1 MQLNQL
7 PNNTYVKMNARG
19 KSLTGFEN
27 FKAGLE
33 EYLKKFDNSLYQ
45 EFRNNVDSKWLDL
58 MFSKTKPELP
68 DSIFMSFFNRH
79 FINVWNLYKENKP
92 SVEEKSI
99 YDKVNS
105 DLVAFPLIDTFISWS
120 VYEKVFNTIAIKN
133 TIHPIFNLLT
143 TLVHNSIEKQI
154 QPYQTWDFYGCDK
167 NDTYPTRV
175 KFFALLLYFEDN
187 NYQEKSFSNW
197 MRIVFNIIENQTID
211 NVDSYLY
218 ALRLFCELGTHSH
231 DIYTF
236 LANDSNTIESGFAKE
251 QISEERLKAK
261 KILESKK
268 WEKAII
274 LAEHYEILLGKINI
288 LFHIGEKTSL
298 DVFNNRLNLLK
309 TLYENTD
316 DDYHIIKVL
325 LSYHDEAIPKEKIS
339 LKNTRENIKQL
350 VTKTFFNEFQKVTS
364 DKINTSITQKW
375 IKELSTTKLLN
386 ISRSDGKFVG
396 KYGKKVVLWG
406 TTGCVWKVFGND
418 VWGNIFLGE
427 EKRNLLLKSLKLPN
441 DCFETDYSNK
451 DYIFYTGKE
460 TYFRYDNCFFSW
472 CSDADSKFCDVYIMT
487 EDWGDYKKRKK
498 VLTNKTNTDSDA
510 YFAFNTTDEMIKH
523 PELFAKALKN
533 LIFESNKA

>member
-1 MQLNQL
+1 
-7 PNNTYVKMNARG
+7 
-19 KSLTGFEN
+19 
-27 FKAGLE
+27 
-33 EYLKKFDNSLYQ
+33 
-45 EFRNNVDSKWLDL
+45 
-58 MFSKTKPELP
+58 
-68 DSIFMSFFNRH
+68 MSFFNRH
-79 FINVWNLYKENKP
+79 FINVWNLYRENKP
-92 SVEEKSI
+92 NVEEKSI

-105 DLVAFPLIDTFISWS
+105 DLVAFPLIDTFISSS
-120 VYEKVFNTIAIKN
+120 VYEKVLNTAAIKN

-154 QPYQTWDFYGCDK
+154 HPYQTWDLYGCDK
-167 NDTYPTRV
+167 NDTYPARV
-175 KFFALLLYFEDN
+175 TFFALLLYFAED
-187 NYQEKSFSNW
+187 NYQEKSFSHW

-211 NVDSYLY
+211 SMDSYLY
-218 ALRLFCELGTHSH
+218 ALRFFSELGVHSH

-236 LANDSNTIESGFAKE
+236 LADDSKGINSGFAKE
-251 QISEERLKAK
+251 QVSEERLKAK

-288 LFHIGEKTSL
+288 LFQLGEKTSL

-309 TLYENTD
+309 TMYENTD

-325 LSYHDEAIPKEKIS
+325 LSYHDETIPKEKIS

-386 ISRSDGKFVG
+386 ISRPDGKFVG

-418 VWGNIFLGE
+418 VWGNILLGE
-427 EKRNLLLKSLKLPN
+427 EKRNLLLKSLELPN
-441 DCFETDYSNK
+441 AYFRTDYLGE
-451 DYIFYTGKE
+451 DYIFYSGWE
-460 TYFRYDNCFFSW
+460 TYFKYDNCFFSW
-472 CSDADSKFCDVYIMT
+472 WPDDDNKVCDVYIMT
-487 EDWGDYKKRKK
+487 ENGEGYKKRRK
-498 VLTNKTNTDSDA
+498 VLTNKTNTEADE
-510 YFAFNTTDEMIKH
+510 YFAFNTTDEMIEH
-523 PELFAKALKN
+523 PKLFAKALKN
-533 LIFESNKA
+533 LILESNKA